1 MHVEFPTTMFP
12 WVMTISK
19 ANSQETKTQLINRLK
34 AVAESGCEFSDVV
47 NSISIEILKVHKFDE
62 FLPEAL
68 LRKRAGQEWLD
79 WDQANQ
85 DLERITQ
92 ESLD

>member
-1 MHVEFPTTMFP
+1 MLS
-12 WVMTISK
+12 IQ
-19 ANSQETKTQLINRLK
+19 SQLR
-34 AVAESGCEFSDVV
+34 
-47 NSISIEILKVHKFDE
+47 ILKVHKFDE
-62 FLPEAL
+62 FLPEEF

-79 WDQANQ
+79 WEQANQ